1 MVMIFENL
9 KKKLMHL
16 QMLCGGLPTN
26 KFWKGLANLASGLFC
41 MVYIIMSSVILL
53 LPLFLIDKLLIQW
66 PKAKGQTMI
75 YKTPHRKSKIVQHE
89 PDLKPGV
96 KRSRYTSET
105 RRITD

>member
-1 MVMIFENL
+1 MWWSTYQQIL
-9 KKKLMHL
+9 KRIGQPCFRTVLH
-16 QMLCGGLPTN
+16 GLYN
-26 KFWKGLANLASGLFC
+26 YEFGNF
-41 MVYIIMSSVILL
+41 L
-53 LPLFLIDKLLIQW
+53 LPLFLVDKLLIQW

-96 KRSRYTSET
+96 RRSRYTSET

>member
-1 MVMIFENL
+1 
-9 KKKLMHL
+9 
-16 QMLCGGLPTN
+16 
-26 KFWKGLANLASGLFC
+26 

-53 LPLFLIDKLLIQW
+53 LPLFLTDKLLIQW

-96 KRSRYTSET
+96 RRSRYTSET